1 MGDNK
6 KLVRHFRR
14 SDPVSVLMDVAAH
27 ALAES
32 DRKPVTAPFDLIAP
46 AGRHLLRAGR
56 VVVENGEGEGGRGG
70 AVCTIGSEK
79 LGGACVLVRRTR

>member
-14 SDPVSVLMDVAAH
+14 SDPLSTLMDVAAH

-46 AGRHLLRAGR
+46 AGRYLLRAGR
-56 VVVENGEGEGGRGG
+56 VVGESGEGGG
-70 AVCTIGSEK
+70 AVFTIGSEK
-79 LGGACVLVRRTR
+79 LGGASVLVRRTR